1 MISQWKAG
9 GAMSFF
15 EKFALIFTNAKY
27 LESMLTGLQMTLAI
41 SVGAAALGLVLGT
54 IVALAGL
61 SGSKNPLMLLLK
73 LVCKVYVTV
82 IRGTPM
88 ALQLFIMAFVILAIR
103 GFPLVVTAIIAFGI
117 NSGAYV
123 SENIRGGILSVDIG
137 QTEAGRSLGLT
148 AGATMWY
155 IVIPQ
160 AIKNVIP
167 SIGNEL
173 IALIKETSIVSM
185 IGMYDLTAAAKNV
198 GSGQNLANYLA
209 PMTVAALFYLAI
221 VYLLTFIIKRIER
234 RLRQSD
240 RR

>member
-1 MISQWKAG
+1 
-9 GAMSFF
+9 MSVA
-15 EKFALIFTNAKY
+15 EKFVLIFTNAKY
-27 LESMLTGLQMTLAI
+27 LDSMFAGLRMTLAI

-54 IVALAGL
+54 VVALVGL
-61 SGSKNPLMLLLK
+61 SGSKNPLVKLLK
-73 LVCKVYVTV
+73 LICTVYVTV

-88 ALQLFIMAFVILAIR
+88 ALQLFIMAFVVLAIR
-103 GFPLVVTAIIAFGI
+103 DFPLVITAIIAFGI

-137 QTEAGRSLGLT
+137 QTEAGRSLGLS
-148 AGATMWY
+148 AGETMWF

-185 IGMYDLTAAAKNV
+185 IGMYDLTAAARNL

-209 PMTVAALFYLAI
+209 PMTAAALFYLAI
-221 VYLLTFIIKRIER
+221 VYFLTFIIKRIER